1 MTTIGARFG
10 FWLALVLIGAGA
22 SSWFM
27 WGQVSDARKRA
38 EGAEQQVIDLGKR
51 LEEIAARQAQTDAS
65 LATRRR
71 QSDALTQQ
79 LSQFRSDLDRLTR
92 DDPETSK
99 WSSDCIPAA
108 AADRLRLPAD
118 PACATR

>member
-1 MTTIGARFG
+1 MSTLGARLG
-10 FWLALVLIGAGA
+10 FWLALLLIGSGAAG
-22 SSWFM
+22 WIM

-38 EGAEQQVIDLGKR
+38 EVAEQQVIDLGKR

-65 LATRRR
+65 LAARRR
-71 QSDALTQQ
+71 QGDALTQQ

-99 WSSDCIPAA
+99 WAADCVPAA
-108 AADRLRLPAD
+108 AAYRLRLPAD
-118 PACATR
+118 PACAP

>member
-1 MTTIGARFG
+1 MSTMGARLG

-22 SSWFM
+22 SGWIM

-38 EGAEQQVIDLGKR
+38 DGAEQQVIDLGKR

-65 LATRRR
+65 LAARRR

-92 DDPETSK
+92 DDPEIQK
-99 WSSDCIPAA
+99 WAGDCIPTAIA
-108 AADRLRLPAD
+108 ERMRLPAD
-118 PACATR
+118 PRCPAR